1 MKTFPARLNEIPS
14 ADHLSVPTI
23 FVWGRLIYVQLF
35 GYGGSFAGL
44 VMWMIGL
51 SFIAFTTCVAMA
63 IFRSGSFEWR
73 IAALFNSSRVRRCT
87 LGGSIGPRQVT
98 NSTDVS
104 LLMIKSQLISNK
116 L

>member
-1 MKTFPARLNEIPS
+1 MKYLPQIIC
-14 ADHLSVPTI
+14 SVPTI

-73 IAALFNSSRVRRCT
+73 IAALFNSSPFVVVVLAGL
-87 LGGSIGPRQVT
+87 LGLGR
-98 NSTDVS
+98 
-104 LLMIKSQLISNK
+104 
-116 L
+116 